1 MPTWKIFFL
10 TPMIAN
16 TLAGDF
22 GSKVVLSE
30 NRMKKTSLDE
40 NHLANLVWLGE
51 SIYTRHI

>member
-1 MPTWKIFFL
+1 MPALKIFL

-30 NRMKKTSLDE
+30 NRMKKTS
-40 NHLANLVWLGE
+40 
-51 SIYTRHI
+51 R

>member
-16 TLAGDF
+16 TLTGDF

>member
-1 MPTWKIFFL
+1 
-10 TPMIAN
+10 MIAN

-30 NRMKKTSLDE
+30 NRTKKTSLDE
-40 NHLANLVWLGE
+40 NHLANLVWLGV